1 MAYRLFFPSG
11 LEEHEHGLGE
21 YWRHAS
27 AFEEHMKL
35 CEVQTT
41 ARGILADLP
50 PRSRVLDAGCGL
62 GRWVKWLNDHGHD
75 ACGVDVSADAL
86 RIAKHHLPDLELA
99 VADVRAL
106 PFPDGCFDA
115 VLSMGVLE
123 HFEEGPQEGLEEA
136 RRVLRPGGL
145 LFLSLPY
152 EGLMRR
158 FVHRPHQAIVRTLR
172 RLRGVK
178 EEFDE
183 YRYSH
188 REVQGFLRQSGFE
201 PVRVDADDFI
211 RPFSLGLYT
220 DWYRYLADRRREW
233 RLNPLGRMVAR
244 LLSVSKWSYPAG
256 ILVVARRPAGASE
269 RNSEGEGSVPS
280 RSRVMSHS

>member
-21 YWRHAS
+21 YWRHAG

-35 CEVQTT
+35 CDVQAT
-41 ARGILADLP
+41 APGILADLP
-50 PRSRVLDAGCGL
+50 PGSRVLDAGCGL
-62 GRWVKWLNDHGHD
+62 GRWVKWLEDHGHEV
-75 ACGVDVSADAL
+75 CGVDLSFEAL
-86 RIAKHHLPDLELA
+86 RIAKHHVPQLDLA

-106 PFPDGCFDA
+106 PFPDEHFQA

-123 HFEEGPQEGLEEA
+123 HFEEGPHAGLAEA
-136 RRVLRPGGL
+136 RRVLAPGGL

-158 FVHRPHQAIVRTLR
+158 LVHRPHQRVVRAVR
-172 RLRGVK
+172 RLRGVS

-183 YRYSH
+183 YRYS
-188 REVQGFLRQSGFE
+188 RRDVERFLRESGFE
-201 PVRVDADDFI
+201 QVRVEPDDFV

-220 DWYRYLADRRREW
+220 DWYRYVADRRREW
-233 RLNPLGRMVAR
+233 RLNALGRIVAG

-256 ILVVARRPAGASE
+256 ILAVARRRAGVSE
-269 RNSEGEGSVPS
+269 TTARSEAPSGS
-280 RSRVMSHS
+280 RTLSHA